1 MPLRA
6 GWVEWWPPTGLGGHN
21 GCVTGVHGQGG
32 PLDDD
37 DRDGSQPPVM
47 LLVTEDADS
56 LSVLDGELRRRY
68 GTDYEVITCR
78 SYEHAR
84 AVLDG
89 LRHWRR
95 NVALIMAFY
104 GATDR
109 HALLFMRRARSV
121 HPSAKRAIVVRW
133 GEFDASQPVFQAIA
147 QGHAD
152 VTLVRP
158 ERSRDEEFH
167 GTITDVL
174 DDWNWAQD
182 RGFEAVRMVGAH
194 DERTHSL
201 RDQFARNHIPIGFY
215 PARSDGAR
223 RILDDLGLDGSAL
236 PVLVLQFTSPPTVLV
251 DPTDIEL
258 ADAFGLMSQP
268 ASDQGYDVT
277 IIGAGP
283 AGLAAAVYA
292 ASEGLSTLVVER
304 EAIGGQ
310 AGTSSL
316 IRNYPGFARGVSGN
330 HLAFRSFQQAWTFG
344 AEFLFFREAVGL
356 ELKDDWHHVTLSDG
370 TTVRSRTTVVAN
382 GADYRRLEMPELEA
396 LIGRGVFYGAATTE
410 APAMAGRS
418 VYVVGGGN
426 SAGQAA
432 LHLAKYARSVTLL
445 VRGPTLAASMS
456 EYLIE
461 QLNSTRNV
469 SIVHRAEVVGGGE
482 ANDVLAE
489 LVISHLDTG
498 TTERVEAAGLFVLI
512 GSTPH
517 TAWLDSVV
525 QRDASGSVLVGAD
538 VDRSVLAD
546 PDRRPLPLET
556 SAPGVFAVGDTR
568 RGSVKRVATAV
579 GDGARVVQLVHR
591 YLAQSPSAPVGGDAA
606 GG

>member
-1 MPLRA
+1 
-6 GWVEWWPPTGLGGHN
+6 
-21 GCVTGVHGQGG
+21 
-32 PLDDD
+32 
-37 DRDGSQPPVM
+37 
-47 LLVTEDADS
+47 
-56 LSVLDGELRRRY
+56 
-68 GTDYEVITCR
+68 
-78 SYEHAR
+78 
-84 AVLDG
+84 
-89 LRHWRR
+89 
-95 NVALIMAFY
+95 
-104 GATDR
+104 
-109 HALLFMRRARSV
+109 
-121 HPSAKRAIVVRW
+121 
-133 GEFDASQPVFQAIA
+133 VFRAIA

-370 TTVRSRTTVVAN
+370 TMVRSRTTVVAN

-525 QRDASGSVLVGAD
+525 QRDA
-538 VDRSVLAD
+538 
-546 PDRRPLPLET
+546 
-556 SAPGVFAVGDTR
+556 
-568 RGSVKRVATAV
+568 
-579 GDGARVVQLVHR
+579 
-591 YLAQSPSAPVGGDAA
+591 
-606 GG
+606 